1 MGQLRYTLSAINPNP
16 KEINMSSDDQLARIR
31 FAYRVW
37 STGNTYGAPAAAV
50 KAAHDLIDQIALE
63 GAPTSHWSLSYWSFE
78 KAAKEILRKS
88 EN

>member
-1 MGQLRYTLSAINPNP
+1 ML
-16 KEINMSSDDQLARIR
+16 SSDQEARIR

-50 KAAHDLIDQIALE
+50 RAAHDLIDQLALE
-63 GAPTSHWSLSYWSFE
+63 GAPASPEAFTRI
-78 KAAKEILRKS
+78 AKEIILKS

>member
-1 MGQLRYTLSAINPNP
+1 MLSG
-16 KEINMSSDDQLARIR
+16 DQLARIR

-50 KAAHDLIDQIALE
+50 RAAHDLIDQLALE
-63 GAPTSHWSLSYWSFE
+63 GAPTSQESFTRL
-78 KAAKEILRKS
+78 AKEILRKS

>member
-1 MGQLRYTLSAINPNP
+1 MLGIMLNCPSFTSQQRNLPML
-16 KEINMSSDDQLARIR
+16 SSDQEARIR

-50 KAAHDLIDQIALE
+50 RAAHDLIDQLALE
-63 GAPTSHWSLSYWSFE
+63 GAPTSQEAFTKL
-78 KAAKEILRKS
+78 AKEILRKS

>member
-1 MGQLRYTLSAINPNP
+1 MGASKQTTHLPA
-16 KEINMSSDDQLARIR
+16 KEHSMLSDDQLARVR

-50 KAAHDLIDQIALE
+50 RAAHELIDSIALE
-63 GAPTSHWSLSYWSFE
+63 GGPTSQEAFTRL
-78 KAAKEILRKS
+78 AKEILAKS